1 MYLFVL
7 KIFLYSLVMRIVLLL
22 VFLIFSFPITAFS
35 WEKVPVPDY
44 VDKKT
49 KSPWNFYENFES
61 KSFKKLKI
69 NNKGSGKK
77 PFKFEQDKDGNTF
90 LAITVKDKSNKD
102 MGSGGVTERA
112 ELGTGYR
119 NTKNKEVWYGFK
131 IRFPKDFIHIDDRLL
146 ITQFKNQFDP
156 MKKSPLLGIRF
167 YKNGNILDIGG
178 DTGGNPAKWY
188 NKKEHKKHAIRSK
201 YFKNNDSWILNKIKE
216 RESDYEDVSLCSNKN
231 NCSGCSDYETRKI
244 CCYGVD
250 GKPLWKKKGYLNSGE
265 KPSFCKKIQK
275 IKKQIKVNELGKW
288 ITFKIGIKNSKEND
302 GYVKV
307 YKNDELIMNYSGIS
321 YDWKGGQYKGTDI
334 RIGPYRDSDPNR
346 EGYPDQTIHYD
357 DFIVVSDKKTLDKYL
372 D

>member
-1 MYLFVL
+1 
-7 KIFLYSLVMRIVLLL
+7 MRTVLLI
-22 VFLIFSFPITAFS
+22 VFLILSFSITAYS

-112 ELGTGYR
+112 ELGTGYK

-146 ITQFKNQFDP
+146 ITQFKNQFKP

-167 YKNGNILDIGG
+167 YQNGEILDIGG

-188 NKKEHKKHAIRSK
+188 NKKEYKKHSIRIK
-201 YFKNNDSWILNKIKE
+201 YLRKNDSWILFEAKK
-216 RESDYEDVSLCSNKN
+216 RDSDHMKVWKCNISENMKAYDTTSLKLPKYCKN
-231 NCSGCSDYETRKI
+231 Y
-244 CCYGVD
+244 
-250 GKPLWKKKGYLNSGE
+250 
-265 KPSFCKKIQK
+265 KKIN
-275 IKKQIKVNELGKW
+275 KKFSSSEFGEWVV
-288 ITFKIGIKNSKEND
+288 FKIGLKNSKKKD
-302 GYVKV
+302 GFVKV
-307 YKNDELIMNYSGIS
+307 YRNNELIMNYSGIT

-334 RIGPYRDSDPNR
+334 RIGPYRDSDPNG
-346 EGYPDQTIHYD
+346 EGYPDQTIHFD

>member
-1 MYLFVL
+1 MF
-7 KIFLYSLVMRIVLLL
+7 
-22 VFLIFSFPITAFS
+22 FSTNNVYA

-44 VDKKT
+44 VNKKT

-61 KSFKKLKI
+61 KSLKKLKI

-112 ELGTGYR
+112 EIGTGYR

-146 ITQFKNQFDP
+146 ITQFKNQFKP

-167 YKNGNILDIGG
+167 YQNGEILDIGG

-188 NKKEHKKHAIRSK
+188 NKKEYKKHGIRIK
-201 YFKNNDSWILNKIKE
+201 YLKRNDSWILFKEKKRDGDYIDVLKRNKKFSTNE
-216 RESDYEDVSLCSNKN
+216 F
-231 NCSGCSDYETRKI
+231 
-244 CCYGVD
+244 
-250 GKPLWKKKGYLNSGE
+250 GE
-265 KPSFCKKIQK
+265 
-275 IKKQIKVNELGKW
+275 W
-288 ITFKIGIKNSKEND
+288 IVFKIGLKNSKTKD
-302 GYVKV
+302 GFVKV
-307 YKNDELIMNYSGIS
+307 FRNNELIMNYSGIT

-334 RIGPYRDSDPNR
+334 RIGPYRDSDPNGD
-346 EGYPDQTIHYD
+346 GYPDQTIHFD

-372 D
+372 N

>member
-22 VFLIFSFPITAFS
+22 VFLIFSFPIIAYS

-44 VDKKT
+44 VNKKT

-61 KSFKKLKI
+61 KRFKKLKI

-77 PFKFEQDKDGNTF
+77 PFKFGQDNNGNTF

-102 MGSGGVTERA
+102 MGSSGVTERA
-112 ELGTGYR
+112 EIGTGYK

-131 IRFPKDFIHIDDRLL
+131 VRFPKDFTHIDDRLL
-146 ITQFKNQFDP
+146 ITQFKNQFKG

-167 YKNGNILDIGG
+167 YQNGKVLDIGG
-178 DTGGNPAKWY
+178 DTGGNPTKWY
-188 NKKEHKKHAIRSK
+188 NKKEYKKHGIRTK
-201 YFKNNDSWILNKIKE
+201 YLKNNDSWILFEEKKRGSDHMKILKGNKKF
-216 RESDYEDVSLCSNKN
+216 SSNQ
-231 NCSGCSDYETRKI
+231 
-244 CCYGVD
+244 
-250 GKPLWKKKGYLNSGE
+250 LGE
-265 KPSFCKKIQK
+265 
-275 IKKQIKVNELGKW
+275 W
-288 ITFKIGIKNSKEND
+288 IVFKIGLKNSKKKD
-302 GYVKV
+302 GFVKV
-307 YKNDELIMNYSGIS
+307 FRNNELIMNYSGIT

-334 RIGPYRDSDPNR
+334 RIGPYRDSDPNG
-346 EGYPDQTIHYD
+346 EGYPDQTIHFD

>member
-1 MYLFVL
+1 
-7 KIFLYSLVMRIVLLL
+7 MRTVLLI
-22 VFLIFSFPITAFS
+22 VFLILSFSITAYS

-69 NNKGSGKK
+69 INKGSGKK
-77 PFKFEQDKDGNTF
+77 PFKFEQDKDGNIF

-119 NTKNKEVWYGFK
+119 NAKNKEVWYGFK

-146 ITQFKNQFDP
+146 ITQFKNQFEP
-156 MKKSPLLGIRF
+156 FKKSPLLGIRF
-167 YKNGNILDIGG
+167 YQNGEILDIGG

-188 NKKEHKKHAIRSK
+188 NKKEYKKHGIRTK
-201 YFKNNDSWILNKIKE
+201 YIKRDDNWVLFEIKE
-216 RESDYEDVSLCSNKN
+216 REKNAIKQKSCVDRVVKICRSEKKYSQTWYYN
-231 NCSGCSDYETRKI
+231 NCDKCE
-244 CCYGVD
+244 
-250 GKPLWKKKGYLNSGE
+250 KKKN
-265 KPSFCKKIQK
+265 KKKIK
-275 IKKQIKVNELGKW
+275 INELGEW
-288 ITFKIGIKNSKEND
+288 ITFKIGLKNSKKKD
-302 GYVKV
+302 GFVKV
-307 YKNDELIMNYSGIS
+307 YRNNELIMNYSGIT

-334 RIGPYRDSDPNR
+334 RIGPYRDSDPNG
-346 EGYPDQTIHYD
+346 EGYPDQTIHFD

>member
-1 MYLFVL
+1 MKKLS
-7 KIFLYSLVMRIVLLL
+7 LY
-22 VFLIFSFPITAFS
+22 VFLVLIFFS
-35 WEKVPVPDY
+35 TNNAYVWEKIPVPDH
-44 VDKKT
+44 VNKKT

-61 KSFKKLKI
+61 KSLKKLKI

-77 PFKFEQDKDGNTF
+77 PFKFKQDKDGNTF

-102 MGSGGVTERA
+102 MGSAGVTERA
-112 ELGTGYR
+112 ELGTGYK

-131 IRFPKDFIHIDDRLL
+131 IRFPKDFIHINDRLL
-146 ITQFKNQFDP
+146 ITQFKNQFNP

-167 YKNGNILDIGG
+167 YQNGEILDIGG

-201 YFKNNDSWILNKIKE
+201 FLKNNDILFLNEIKD
-216 RESDYEDVSLCSNKN
+216 RESDYKKMSTCSNN
-231 NCSGCSDYETRKI
+231 NCAGCLDYETRKI

-250 GKPLWKKKGYLNSGE
+250 GKPVWKKKSYLNSGE
-265 KPSFCKKIQK
+265 KPSFCNKVEK
-275 IKKQIKVNELGKW
+275 IKKQIKVNKLGEW
-288 ITFKIGIKNSKEND
+288 ITFKIGIKNSKQND

-307 YKNDELIMNYSGIS
+307 YRNDELVMNYSGIT

-334 RIGPYRDSDPNR
+334 RIGPYRNSDPNGD
-346 EGYPDQTIHYD
+346 GYPDQTIHFD

-372 D
+372 N